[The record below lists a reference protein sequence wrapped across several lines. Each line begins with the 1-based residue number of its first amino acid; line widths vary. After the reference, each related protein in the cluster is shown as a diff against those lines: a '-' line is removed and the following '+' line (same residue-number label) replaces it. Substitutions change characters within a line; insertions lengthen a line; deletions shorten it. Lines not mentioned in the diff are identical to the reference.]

1 VNYRHPSHAGNFAD
15 VFNHIFRSR
24 VLLRLGAKLTA
35 IRYIETHAGSGIQ
48 ELFGREAGKTSEWR
62 GGRLPKLAAA
72 PLSWGRIRLSENS
85 ATREASIA
93 AALPDE
99 AKTIG
104 RNAFDVAARN
114 RQIL

>member
-1 VNYRHPSHAGNFAD
+1 VNYRHHIHAGNFAD
-15 VFNHIFRSR
+15 VFKHIFRSR

-35 IRYIETHAGSGIQ
+35 IRFIETHAGSGIQ

-62 GGRLPKLAAA
+62 GGRLPKLATA
-72 PLSWGRIRLSENS
+72 R
-85 ATREASIA
+85 REASIA

>member
-1 VNYRHPSHAGNFAD
+1 VNYRHPIHAGNFAD
-15 VFNHIFRSR
+15 VFKHIFRSR

-72 PLSWGRIRLSENS
+72 PLLGIGFASPRIR
-85 ATREASIA
+85 TG
-93 AALPDE
+93 
-99 AKTIG
+99 K
-104 RNAFDVAARN
+104 ARGEH
-114 RQIL
+114 RGGPTG